1 MAKATITRALMRD
14 LPPPP
19 DGTAK
24 VRVFDDRV
32 PGFIAER
39 RRSGTT
45 FYLRYTDRRGRG
57 REVKLGRLGDVTV
70 DQARRQAEQLRAS
83 VSLGAD
89 PVAERARRRA
99 VPTLADFA
107 RDRYLPHVR
116 ERLRSAANPEA
127 QLRLRILPALGRKAL
142 DEISQDDVAA
152 LRRRRIGE
160 GLAAG
165 TVNRHLATLRSM
177 FNLALRWQL
186 FEGRNPAASPGMLA
200 EQHRDRFL
208 TAAETQAL
216 VRALDAEANQ
226 DAASALALLILT
238 GARKQEALRAKWE
251 LVDLDRGILTVPLS
265 KSGRPRH
272 VPLSPAAVRVLEAQA
287 RRRIPGNPYVFP
299 SRRVE
304 GQPFEGLQKAWE
316 RAKRAAGLPGDLRIH
331 DLRHSLASALAN
343 AGTPLYEIGA
353 VLGHRQL
360 STTTRYAHHAPQ
372 RLIETATAAA
382 RAWNLLPVP
391 EATDDRQPQ

>member
-1 MAKATITRALMRD
+1 MAKATITRTLIRD

-19 DGTAK
+19 PGVAK
-24 VRVFDDRV
+24 VRIFDDKL
-32 PGFIAER
+32 PGFLAER
-39 RRSGTT
+39 RKSGTT
-45 FYLRYTDRRGRG
+45 FYLRYTDPRGRS
-57 REVKLGRLGDVTV
+57 REVKLGRHGDVTV

-89 PVAERARRRA
+89 PVAERNKRRA
-99 VPTLADFA
+99 VPLFADFA
-107 RDRYLPHVR
+107 RDRYLPHVQ

-127 QLRLRILPALGRKAL
+127 QLRLRIVPFLGRKAL
-142 DEISQDDVAA
+142 DEITQDDVAA
-152 LRRRRIGE
+152 LRRKLIAE
-160 GLAAG
+160 KLSPA
-165 TVNRHLATLRSM
+165 TVNRHLATVRSM
-177 FNLALRWQL
+177 FNLALKWQL
-186 FEGRNPAASPGMLA
+186 YEGRNPAASPGMLR

-216 VRALDAEANQ
+216 VRALDAERCQ
-226 DAASALALLILT
+226 DSASALALLILT

-265 KSGRPRH
+265 KNGRPRH
-272 VPLSPAAVRVLEAQA
+272 IPLSSAAARVLQVQA
-287 RRRIPGNPYVFP
+287 TRRVPGNPYVFP
-299 SRRVE
+299 SRRKD
-304 GQPFEGLQKAWE
+304 GAPLEGLRGPWE
-316 RAKRAAGLPGDLRIH
+316 RAKKAAGLPADLRIH

-372 RLIETATAAA
+372 RLVETATAAA
-382 RAWNLLPVP
+382 RAWNLLPEP
-391 EATDDRQPQ
+391 DGKEDG